1 MRKLMWFAIGFLA
14 ACTFCSYFLV
24 PGLLLCAGLIL
35 VMALGMGLLS
45 KKHAY
50 LAVIS
55 LMLLG
60 CALGFGWFWI
70 YDSAYL
76 SDARA
81 MDGKFANASVTIR
94 DYSEEADFSIV
105 ADGRVVINGKTYDV
119 RVYLQDEI
127 GLAPS
132 DTVTGIFQFRFT
144 ALGGSREPIS
154 QRTEGT
160 VLLLYQRSDV
170 SVSQAAEVSWRDYP
184 AVWRERLAQML
195 RKSLPADTSGFA
207 TALLLGDRSGIDYAT
222 NTAFKVSGISHIIAV
237 SGLHVSILFGLIYTL
252 TLRKRYLTGLIGIP
266 ALILFAAVVGFT
278 PSVTR
283 ACVMQILML
292 LAMMTNKEYDP
303 PTALAFSVLVMLSAN
318 PMTVASVSFQLS
330 VGCMVGIFLFHGR
343 ISLWLQERKIFKH
356 IKGRNLAAKC
366 KRWFISSVSVTISAA
381 VMTTPIVATYF
392 GTISLVSILTNLL
405 TLWVISFIFYGLML
419 VCGMSLLLPVAAAAL
434 GWIIGWPIRYVIGA
448 AKLIG
453 GFPLAAVYTKSI
465 WIILWLAGCY
475 GLLVWFL
482 LSKRKRP
489 VLFGCFATIGLCAAM
504 LISWMIPLADSY
516 RMTVLDVGQGQ
527 CILLQSEGKT
537 FMVDCGGDSDSF
549 AADQAAEYLLSQ
561 GVSKLDGIILTHYD
575 ADHAGGVQNLLTRI
589 PADALYIPDISD
601 GGNTK
606 LHLMAL
612 DIPVE
617 LVSIDTKITFGGAEI
632 TIFASET
639 TNTSNESGLSILFR
653 KESCDILITGDKGAL
668 GEMLLMHHAQL
679 PELDVLVAGHHG
691 SAGSTGEDLLEK
703 TTPETVIISAG
714 KNNPYGHPSP
724 ALLERLDAWGCTVY
738 RTDLMG
744 TIVYRR

>member
-1 MRKLMWFAIGFLA
+1 MPSGP
-14 ACTFCSYFLV
+14 S
-24 PGLLLCAGLIL
+24 
-35 VMALGMGLLS
+35 LG
-45 KKHAY
+45 
-50 LAVIS
+50 AV
-55 LMLLG
+55 
-60 CALGFGWFWI
+60 
-70 YDSAYL
+70 
-76 SDARA
+76 
-81 MDGKFANASVTIR
+81 
-94 DYSEEADFSIV
+94 
-105 ADGRVVINGKTYDV
+105 
-119 RVYLQDEI
+119 
-127 GLAPS
+127 
-132 DTVTGIFQFRFT
+132 
-144 ALGGSREPIS
+144 
-154 QRTEGT
+154 
-160 VLLLYQRSDV
+160 
-170 SVSQAAEVSWRDYP
+170 
-184 AVWRERLAQML
+184 
-195 RKSLPADTSGFA
+195 
-207 TALLLGDRSGIDYAT
+207 
-222 NTAFKVSGISHIIAV
+222 
-237 SGLHVSILFGLIYTL
+237 
-252 TLRKRYLTGLIGIP
+252 
-266 ALILFAAVVGFT
+266 
-278 PSVTR
+278 
-283 ACVMQILML
+283 
-292 LAMMTNKEYDP
+292 
-303 PTALAFSVLVMLSAN
+303 
-318 PMTVASVSFQLS
+318 
-330 VGCMVGIFLFHGR
+330 
-343 ISLWLQERKIFKH
+343 
-356 IKGRNLAAKC
+356 
-366 KRWFISSVSVTISAA
+366 
-381 VMTTPIVATYF
+381 
-392 GTISLVSILTNLL
+392 
-405 TLWVISFIFYGLML
+405 
-419 VCGMSLLLPVAAAAL
+419 AL

-482 LSKRKRP
+482 LSKRKQP

>member
-14 ACTFCSYFLV
+14 ACTFCSYLLV
-24 PGLLLCAGLIL
+24 PGLLLCAGIIM
-35 VMALGMGLLS
+35 VMALIMGWLS
-45 KKHAY
+45 RKHTY
-50 LAVIS
+50 IAVIS

-60 CALGFGWFWI
+60 CALGFGWFWV

-76 SDARA
+76 SDARV
-81 MDGKFANASVTIR
+81 MDGKTASVSVTISGF
-94 DYSEEADFSIV
+94 SEEADFGIV
-105 ADGRVVINGKTYDV
+105 ANGRVAINGKTYAV
-119 RVYLQDEI
+119 RVYLQDKAE
-127 GLAPS
+127 LSPS
-132 DTVTGIFQFRFT
+132 DMVSGIFEFRFT
-144 ALGGSREPIS
+144 TLGGSREPIS

-170 SVSQAAEVSWRDYP
+170 AIRETEEISWRDYP
-184 AVWRERLAQML
+184 ALWRNRIAEML
-195 RKSLPADTSGFA
+195 RQSLPSDTAGFA
-207 TALLLGDRSGIDYAT
+207 TALLLGDRSGIDFST

-252 TLRKRYLTGLIGIP
+252 SLHKRFLTGLIGIP
-266 ALILFAAVVGFT
+266 VLILFAAVVGFT

-283 ACVMQILML
+283 ACIMQILML

-303 PTALAFSVLVMLSAN
+303 PTALAFSVLVMLTAN
-318 PMTVASVSFQLS
+318 PMTAASVSFQLS
-330 VGCMVGIFLFHGR
+330 VGCMVGIFLFYER
-343 ISLWLQERKIFKH
+343 ISLWLQERKCFKRM
-356 IKGRNLAAKC
+356 KGRKLVTKC
-366 KRWFISSVSVTISAA
+366 KRWFISSVSVTVSAA
-381 VMTTPIVATYF
+381 VITTPLVATYF
-392 GTISLVSILTNLL
+392 GTVSLVSVLTNLL
-405 TLWVISFIFYGLML
+405 TLWVISFVFYGLML
-419 VCGMSLLLPVAAAAL
+419 VCGISLLSTAAA
-434 GWIIGWPIRYVIGA
+434 IVIGLFISWPIRYVIA
-448 AKLIG
+448 TAKLLS

-482 LSKRKRP
+482 LSKQKRP
-489 VLFGCFATIGLCAAM
+489 ILFACFATIGLCAAM
-504 LISWMIPLADSY
+504 LISWIIPLTDGY

-561 GVSKLDGIILTHYD
+561 GVSKLDGIIITHYD

-589 PADALYIPDISD
+589 PTDALLIPDISD
-601 GGNTK
+601 GSRSK
-606 LHLMAL
+606 LELMRL
-612 DIPVE
+612 PINVQ
-617 LVSIDTKITFGGAEI
+617 LISTDTIITFGSTEI

-639 TNTSNESGLSILFR
+639 TNTANESGLSILFR

-691 SAGSTGEDLLEK
+691 SSGSTGEELLAK
-703 TTPETVIISAG
+703 TMPQTVIISAG
-714 KNNPYGHPSP
+714 RNNPYGHPSP
-724 ALLERLDAWGCTVY
+724 ALLERLEDWGCTVY

-744 TIVYRR
+744 TIIYRR